1 MNSDKKLLKI
11 KQSKADRR
19 IAEKICKYLRRDEFR
34 KLETS
39 FFAAADKIHPDSALN
54 KRGMTGLMISS
65 KLGHPDCVNVFLRK
79 GASRKLACFKGN
91 IALHY
96 AAKYCMKHPY
106 PSNVRNL
113 VTIPFLDSTTDY
125 QELMKMPNNNGT
137 TPKLLLDALNKV
149 MYDDTV
155 EGSDSSDSS
164 LDNAQKTAQ
173 NSSNWSQKLQHEDQ
187 DEHYEHFGKFDV
199 WEDTGYK
206 NKFNETENEWA
217 DRIYTEFSRMQSR
230 NNKRIK
236 SKKDAKEEK
245 EDPKKAPKKKDLL
258 LKIPKKNPE
267 AKQQTLFRDKLSKLL
282 DPQNTELIT
291 TKALLPF
298 DENSTSDYIINQL
311 LLSTDD
317 DSTATGSNATATGSQ
332 DRNRKRFKE
341 VIRIWHPDKFSQ
353 LYHQRIHPEHRD
365 DIIRIVTHISQALL
379 NFGRQ

>member
-1 MNSDKKLLKI
+1 MNSNKKLLKI

-39 FFAAADKIHPDSALN
+39 FFAADDKIHPDSVLN

-79 GASRKLACFKGN
+79 GASRKLTCFKGN

-113 VTIPFLDSTTDY
+113 ITIPFLDSTTDY

-217 DRIYTEFSRMQSR
+217 DRIYAEFSRLQSR

-236 SKKDAKEEK
+236 SKKDAMKEK
-245 EDPKKAPKKKDLL
+245 EDNPKKAPKKKKLL
-258 LKIPKKNPE
+258 LKIPKKIPE

-291 TKALLPF
+291 TKTLLPF
-298 DENSTSDYIINQL
+298 DENSTSDYILNQL
-311 LLSTDD
+311 LVDDGSDST
-317 DSTATGSNATATGSQ
+317 TATGSQVQ
-332 DRNRKRFKE
+332 DRNRKRIKE

-353 LYHQRIHPEHRD
+353 MYHQRIHPEHRD

>member
-39 FFAAADKIHPDSALN
+39 FFAVDDKIHPDSVLN

-79 GASRKLACFKGN
+79 GASRKLTCFKGN

-125 QELMKMPNNNGT
+125 QELMKMPNKNGT
-137 TPKLLLDALNKV
+137 TPKLLLDALNKL

-173 NSSNWSQKLQHEDQ
+173 NSSDWSQKLQHEDQ
-187 DEHYEHFGKFDV
+187 DEHYERFGKFDV

-217 DRIYTEFSRMQSR
+217 DRIYAEFSRLQSR

-236 SKKDAKEEK
+236 SKKDAMEEK
-245 EDPKKAPKKKDLL
+245 EERDPKKAPKKKELL

-267 AKQQTLFRDKLSKLL
+267 AKQTLFRDKLSKLL

-291 TKALLPF
+291 TNSLLPF

-311 LLSTDD
+311 LLSDGS
-317 DSTATGSNATATGSQ
+317 DSTTATGSQ
-332 DRNRKRFKE
+332 VQDRKRIKE

-353 LYHQRIHPEHRD
+353 LYHQRIDPEHRD